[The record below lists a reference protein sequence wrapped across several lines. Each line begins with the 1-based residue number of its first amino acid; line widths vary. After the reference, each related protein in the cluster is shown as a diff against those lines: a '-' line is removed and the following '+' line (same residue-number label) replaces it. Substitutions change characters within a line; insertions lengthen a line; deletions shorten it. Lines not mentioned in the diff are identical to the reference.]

1 MNKLIPRDSYL
12 HQLRAIDAED
22 SAQNLVRIL
31 TGVRRSGKSSLL
43 ALYEDYLVKQ
53 GIKPAQ
59 IMSVNFEDLSQ
70 DRLRDART
78 FHSSVQR
85 AIEEQ
90 GIRFLHIDEAQELD
104 DWARVLNSLREKY
117 NLRITVTGSN
127 ASLFAG
133 EGLTYLAGR
142 YIAVDVLPLSLGEY
156 RNFAQIP
163 DSTPPEQAYAR
174 WMRATLPAPALMT
187 NSKVRNQAMNS
198 VFDSIFARDIVT
210 RGQLR
215 DTDTFMKVARFV
227 FDNAGSPISP
237 GRIATRLESQGIKVS
252 PQSVDRFLGL
262 MVDAHM
268 FYPCRRYQTR
278 GGQWLR
284 TGGKYYFIDPGLRD
298 VLLGH
303 KQSNTGHDL
312 ENMVFLELLRRGY
325 QVSSADTPK
334 GEIDFFATHEGE
346 NRYIQVALTV
356 LDSATLARELRP
368 FEALP
373 PGSSCTLLTMDRLP
387 LNTGAVQHLNAA
399 DFLAGAPLNGGGNF

>member
-1 MNKLIPRDSYL
+1 M
-12 HQLRAIDAED
+12 
-22 SAQNLVRIL
+22 
-31 TGVRRSGKSSLL
+31 
-43 ALYEDYLVKQ
+43 
-53 GIKPAQ
+53 
-59 IMSVNFEDLSQ
+59 
-70 DRLRDART
+70 
-78 FHSSVQR
+78 
-85 AIEEQ
+85 
-90 GIRFLHIDEAQELD
+90 
-104 DWARVLNSLREKY
+104 
-117 NLRITVTGSN
+117 
-127 ASLFAG
+127 
-133 EGLTYLAGR
+133 
-142 YIAVDVLPLSLGEY
+142 
-156 RNFAQIP
+156 
-163 DSTPPEQAYAR
+163 
-174 WMRATLPAPALMT
+174 
-187 NSKVRNQAMNS
+187 
-198 VFDSIFARDIVT
+198 T

-237 GRIATRLESQGIKVS
+237 GRIAARLESQGIKVS

-325 QVSSADTPK
+325 HVSSADTPK
-334 GEIDFFATHEGE
+334 GEIDFFATHESE

-399 DFLAGAPLNGGGNF
+399 GFLAGAPLNIGGDF